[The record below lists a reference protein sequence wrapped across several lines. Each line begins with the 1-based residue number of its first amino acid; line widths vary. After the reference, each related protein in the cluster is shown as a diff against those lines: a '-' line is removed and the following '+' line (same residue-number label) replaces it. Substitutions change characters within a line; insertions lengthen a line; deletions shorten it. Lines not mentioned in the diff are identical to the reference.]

1 MQSLLIIGYTWP
13 EPKTTGAGVRM
24 MQLIHSFLNHD
35 FKITFAS
42 AADKTKYSEDLN
54 AFGVREQLIK
64 LNDSTFDSFV
74 KKLNPDV
81 VVFDR
86 FYTEEQYGWRV
97 AESCPLAIR
106 ILDTED
112 LHFIRFAREEA
123 VKKKKAVNF
132 KNSKIALRELA
143 SIYRCDLSLIISTKE
158 VEVLIKEFKIDN
170 ELLQYVPFIP
180 NKIKI
185 DVLPGFN
192 QRQHF
197 VFIGNYRHQ
206 PNVDA
211 ILELKKSI
219 WPLISKELPQAA
231 LYCYGAYAGEQ
242 IKQLHNAGERF
253 FINGWT
259 ENAHQ
264 QIQNARVMLAPL
276 CFGAGLK
283 GKLVDAM
290 QCGTPFVTTS
300 VGFEGFGN
308 YSNLSFSVTD
318 EIRTFSENAI
328 KLYSDE
334 FLWANYQK
342 EGFQILIEQFLN
354 QDFESLFFQKLKKL
368 SSGLNSHRE
377 DNFIG
382 AMLRY
387 HNLQSTKYLSKWI
400 EAKSKS

>member
-219 WPLISKELPQAA
+219 WPHISKELPQAA

-368 SSGLNSHRE
+368 SSSLNSHRE

-382 AMLRY
+382 SMLRY